1 MQTAIVGAG
10 PTGLFTAIALAR
22 RGHRVTLVDRDPGPA
37 PDGSWERRGVMQ
49 FHHPHGLR
57 RQVVD
62 CLTAEMPDVLGRP
75 SARSGAVAGRL
86 DGLLAAGAELAV
98 LPARDGRPAMVV
110 GLHCR
115 RMTFE
120 RVLRDAALAEPG
132 VRLHSGHA
140 DEVLSSGG
148 RASGLRVDGREIPF
162 DLVINASGRAGRL
175 AGDRRAPAIGGDCG
189 LSYVSRQYALRP
201 GAGWGPMN
209 APVGLIRT
217 LGGYI
222 IAVFLQDNRTYTT
235 LIARPSDDR
244 RLAVLRH
251 TAAYE
256 AATRA
261 IPGMAEWVDDERGTP
276 ITPVLP
282 GGRLHNT
289 YRGQA
294 GADGRVPLPGLIHLG
309 DAVCTTNP
317 TAGRGIA
324 LGLRQSRRLVEL
336 LGDGSGDPAEVTA
349 AFDAWCE
356 INIKPWYDDHVYWD
370 ADLLRRWAGGDV
382 DLTRPLPS
390 DLIIEAAQHDPS
402 LMRVAGPFMAMDVP
416 PSALAEIEPAAR
428 ALYASGWRPAP
439 HPGPSRDELAGLVSG
454 VLR

>member
-62 CLTAEMPDVLGRP
+62 CLAAEMPEVQDR
-75 SARSGAVAGRL
+75 
-86 DGLLAAGAELAV
+86 LLAAGAELAV
-98 LPARDGRPAMVV
+98 VPARDGRPEMVV

-132 VRLHSGHA
+132 VRLHHGHA
-140 DEVLSSGG
+140 DRVIAARG
-148 RASGLRVDGREIPF
+148 RVSGLRVDGREIRF
-162 DLVINASGRAGRL
+162 DVVINASGRAGRL
-175 AGDRRAPAIGGDCG
+175 AGDGRAPAVGGDCG
-189 LSYVSRQYALRP
+189 VSYVSRQFALRP
-201 GAGWGPMN
+201 GADRGPMN

-217 LGGYI
+217 LGGYL
-222 IAVFLQDNRTYTT
+222 IAIFLQDNRTYTT

-244 RLAVLRH
+244 RLAGLRH

-261 IPGMAEWVDDERGTP
+261 IPGMAEWVDEERGTP

-282 GGRLHNT
+282 GGRLLNT
-289 YRGQA
+289 YRGQT
-294 GADGRVPLPGLIHLG
+294 GGDSGVPLPGLIHVG
-309 DAVCTTNP
+309 DTVCTTNP

-324 LGLRQSRRLVEL
+324 LGLRQSGRLVEL
-336 LGDGSGDPAEVTA
+336 LGDGSGDPAEVAA
-349 AFDAWCE
+349 AFDAWCDAHLR
-356 INIKPWYDDHVYWD
+356 PWYDDHAYWD

-390 DLIIEAAQHDPS
+390 DLIVEAAQHDTS
-402 LMRVAGPFMAMDVP
+402 LMRVAGPYLAMDVP